1 MSSCFISD
9 LHLDDA
15 REDVKKTFFKFL
27 DDEAP
32 KFDNLYILGDLFE
45 VWIGDDYQDTLSV
58 EVIRRLKAFSHTGK
72 KIYFMH
78 GNRDF
83 LLGHKFA
90 ESCGGEIISDP
101 YVFKVK
107 DKKIMLSHG
116 DIFCIDDLD
125 YQNFKNT
132 VRSEKWKTNFL
143 SKDLSERNAIA
154 KKLREESAQKNL
166 EKKAFLMDVNK
177 GEVNRVAQKYD
188 IDILIHGHVH
198 RPKTH
203 IEDYGTRIVL
213 GDWDRKYW
221 FITLIDQEVNLISGK
236 VK

>member
-1 MSSCFISD
+1 
-9 LHLDDA
+9 
-15 REDVKKTFFKFL
+15 
-27 DDEAP
+27 
-32 KFDNLYILGDLFE
+32 
-45 VWIGDDYQDTLSV
+45 
-58 EVIRRLKAFSHTGK
+58 
-72 KIYFMH
+72 
-78 GNRDF
+78 
-83 LLGHKFA
+83 
-90 ESCGGEIISDP
+90 
-101 YVFKVK
+101 
-107 DKKIMLSHG
+107 MLSHG

>member
-15 REDVKKTFFKFL
+15 RKDIKKTFFKFL
-27 DDEAP
+27 DEEAP

-45 VWIGDDYQDTLSV
+45 VWVGDDFQDTLSV
-58 EVIRRLKAFSHTGK
+58 EVIKRLKAFSQTGR

-83 LLGHKFA
+83 LLGQKFV

-101 YVFKVK
+101 YVFKLK
-107 DKKIMLSHG
+107 DKKVMLSHG

-143 SKDLSERNAIA
+143 SKDLSERKAIA

-177 GEVNRVAQKYD
+177 DEVNRVAQKYD

-203 IEDYGTRIVL
+203 IEAYGKRIVL
-213 GDWDRKYW
+213 GDWDKKYW
-221 FITLIDQEVNLISGK
+221 FISLIDQEINLISGK
-236 VK
+236 VI

>member
-15 REDVKKTFFKFL
+15 REDIKKTFFKFL
-27 DDEAP
+27 NDVAP

-107 DKKIMLSHG
+107 DVL
-116 DIFCIDDLD
+116 
-125 YQNFKNT
+125 KNT
-132 VRSEKWKTNFL
+132 VSYLKTTNVPLPFAKVTLWKLN
-143 SKDLSERNAIA
+143 
-154 KKLREESAQKNL
+154 
-166 EKKAFLMDVNK
+166 
-177 GEVNRVAQKYD
+177 
-188 IDILIHGHVH
+188 
-198 RPKTH
+198 
-203 IEDYGTRIVL
+203 VL
-213 GDWDRKYW
+213 DGQN
-221 FITLIDQEVNLISGK
+221 TTK

>member
-15 REDVKKTFFKFL
+15 REDIKKTFFKFL

-58 EVIRRLKAFSHTGK
+58 EVIKRLKAFSYTGK

-83 LLGHKFA
+83 LLGYKFA

-107 DKKIMLSHG
+107 DKKVMLSHG

-203 IEDYGTRIVL
+203 IEAYGKRIVL
-213 GDWDRKYW
+213 GDWDKKYW
-221 FITLIDQEVNLISGK
+221 FISLIDQEINLISGK
-236 VK
+236 VI